1 MRPDEVTEQA
11 RSFLLCGGLIALI
24 VLFCLWL
31 AINVDALTPA
41 NFGG

>member
-1 MRPDEVTEQA
+1 MKPDEVTEQT
-11 RSFLLCGGLIALI
+11 RSFLLCGCVISLI

>member
-1 MRPDEVTEQA
+1 MSTDEVTEQS
-11 RSFLLCGGLIALI
+11 RSYLLCGCLIALI

-31 AINVDALTPA
+31 AIAADVLTPA